1 MYIINMYMYMYMHDQ
16 FLITQLMYKII
27 KFSYRRRIV
36 GNAYMYMNCAYIPGH
51 KRRQKKF
58 VRSFKPVP
66 SKAKFCIRKLITI
79 N

>member
-1 MYIINMYMYMYMHDQ
+1 MNIISEAFDVRANALLCPPPDPPLQ
-16 FLITQLMYKII
+16 VCDALLLL
-27 KFSYRRRIV
+27 YRTIL
-36 GNAYMYMNCAYIPGH
+36 YIPGH